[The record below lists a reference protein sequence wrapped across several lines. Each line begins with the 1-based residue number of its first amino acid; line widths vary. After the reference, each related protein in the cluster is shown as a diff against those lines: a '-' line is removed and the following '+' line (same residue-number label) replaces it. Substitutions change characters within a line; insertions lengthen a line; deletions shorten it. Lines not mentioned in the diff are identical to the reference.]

1 MSKMIEYGAS
11 SLTRSGGADLD
22 GKDASQIRRDVV
34 AYWDEDSDL
43 VCIWR
48 ATDGRPLTGYIGFN
62 RRTDLYFWISADG
75 VCRSFNPKTGAL
87 GKQMKIPN
95 ATATKDLIKRYEKR
109 IKEFRY
115 GISRTKQPK
124 KRVVKRK

>member
-22 GKDASQIRRDVV
+22 GKDTNQIRKDVV
-34 AYWDEDSDL
+34 AYWDDDSDL

-75 VCRSFNPKTGAL
+75 VCRSFDPKTGAL

-95 ATATKDLIKRYEKR
+95 ATATKGLIKRYENR
-109 IKEFRY
+109 IKNY
-115 GISRTKQPK
+115 GYGVSRTISNK
-124 KRVVKRK
+124 KKVVKRK